1 MLTEAAATLFLSMP
15 ADQRPPAS
23 MVANHIWAI
32 SHGVVELFGRG
43 KPGSRSPISAA
54 EMLES
59 GVLIYLRGLGVIP
72 D

>member
-1 MLTEAAATLFLSMP
+1 
-15 ADQRPPAS
+15 